1 MPKSFSCTV
10 DNSLCQSLWRRVKAR
25 RYDLRHHRELV
36 NERISRRGL
45 LIIENLMS
53 GSRGRLASREI
64 KSRGSLELLE
74 RVQRFS
80 LIASHP
86 PLSPRVLITEQRN
99 YSSNEGPRI
108 FFDFTRASKCY
119 PIVQTLFPSFLSFKL
134 TTSLGIHCGQSST
147 TPNERARWD
156 QRKKRDISKVLSSW
170 YGDFACDE
178 LLRCNVRYLI
188 GRC

>member
-64 KSRGSLELLE
+64 KSRGQLGTFGTSSTI
-74 RVQRFS
+74 FS
-80 LIASHP
+80 YCLSPP
-86 PLSPRVLITEQRN
+86 PLAPRSHYRAKKLFQQRRPSNLFRLHPRLQMLSDRPDAFPVLFIIQADHVAWYSLWAICDDTER
-99 YSSNEGPRI
+99 
-108 FFDFTRASKCY
+108 TC
-119 PIVQTLFPSFLSFKL
+119 
-134 TTSLGIHCGQSST
+134 SLGPKKETWYFQSVKFLVWGLCVWWII
-147 TPNERARWD
+147 A
-156 QRKKRDISKVLSSW
+156 V
-170 YGDFACDE
+170 
-178 LLRCNVRYLI
+178 
-188 GRC
+188 